1 MLALLAVLSA
11 LGFGIWKAWRR
22 TLPAL
27 TGVRRTFPLAPP
39 ARMLSGILPACGML
53 CAGVLLMLAQ
63 WDDVSAVR
71 ASLSFGLLASL
82 IGLITILLW
91 LEWGPRRGAL
101 WVWLPLALPA
111 LPLVSGQYRVAL
123 WLGIDGQYAAVL
135 WSHLLWVLPWMLLI
149 LQPAWRRIDPR
160 LLLTAR
166 TLGWR
171 QTKVFCLIKCPLLLR
186 PALLAFATGFSVS
199 MAQYMPTLWLGAGRF
214 STLTTETVAL
224 SSGGSIPILAN
235 RALWLLLVTG
245 AVFGVAALLSR
256 LAGHYR
262 RGLR

>member
-1 MLALLAVLSA
+1 
-11 LGFGIWKAWRR
+11 
-22 TLPAL
+22 
-27 TGVRRTFPLAPP
+27 
-39 ARMLSGILPACGML
+39 
-53 CAGVLLMLAQ
+53 MLAQ

-82 IGLITILLW
+82 IALIMILLW
-91 LEWGPRRGAL
+91 LEWGHGVVRCGSGSSRPSCAAAGFRAIQGGVMAGYRRAVRRRAL
-101 WVWLPLALPA
+101 EPSAV
-111 LPLVSGQYRVAL
+111 GVAV
-123 WLGIDGQYAAVL
+123 DAADT
-135 WSHLLWVLPWMLLI
+135 
-149 LQPAWRRIDPR
+149 ATARRRIDPR

-245 AVFGVAALLSR
+245 SSSALPHCYPGSQAIIDEDYVNAEGQQSHHCAAVP
-256 LAGHYR
+256 
-262 RGLR
+262 